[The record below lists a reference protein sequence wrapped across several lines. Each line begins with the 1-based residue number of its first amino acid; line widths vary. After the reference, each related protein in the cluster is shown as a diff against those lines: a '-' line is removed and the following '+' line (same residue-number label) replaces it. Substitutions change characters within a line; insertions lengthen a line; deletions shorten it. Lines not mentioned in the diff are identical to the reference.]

1 MRNLTNPD
9 RKTIPEN
16 KKVAE
21 LLLNEPKQTTLANGM
36 EMFLIESGLE
46 DVVRIDIVVNAGSA
60 FQEKSLCASF
70 TNSLLKEGIKGMNA
84 MQIAEMLD
92 FHGAYLSTS
101 ISKDKAT
108 ITLFSITKHLN
119 KLLPLL
125 KNIVAEATFP
135 ENEFSVHRDRSMQEF
150 LVNSQKAKQLAN
162 RNFNNLIFG
171 SESAYGRVAKE
182 QDYNSIEKDDLIGFY
197 KSFYQPKNSYL
208 IVSGRPDTNSIKL
221 IEEVFGNQWQNNEI
235 PFQTPAKFSSEQ
247 TKGNKTVTRD
257 DFLQSAIRIGKTTL
271 NKFDKDYSK
280 LLITNTILGGYFGS
294 RLMSNLREDKGMTY
308 GVSSFI
314 SSFLHGSYFAI
325 ATEVNITQT
334 QAAVA
339 EINREIE
346 KLQNNK
352 IEPEE
357 LSLVKN
363 YIYGNFLKNFDGPFA
378 LAEMFRSAHD
388 FGLNFDFYNKSLNK
402 MMETTAEEIL
412 QTAQLHFKPD
422 EMTTLVVGKDID

>member
-1 MRNLTNPD
+1 MQKVTNSD
-9 RKTIPEN
+9 RKKTPEN

-21 LLLNEPKQTTLANGM
+21 LLLNEPTKITLPNGM
-36 EMFLIESGLE
+36 LMFLIESGLE
-46 DVVRIDIVVNAGSA
+46 DVVRIDIVVDAGSA
-60 FQEKSLCASF
+60 FQEKPLSASF

-84 MQIAEMLD
+84 IQIAEMLD

-135 ENEFSVHRDRSMQEF
+135 QNEFNVHRDRSRQEF
-150 LVNSQKAKQLAN
+150 LVNTQKAKQLAN
-162 RNFNNLIFG
+162 RNFNNLMFG
-171 SESAYGRVAKE
+171 SDSAYGRVAKE
-182 QDYNSIEKDDLIGFY
+182 EDYNSIEKADLINFY

-221 IEEVFGNQWQNNEI
+221 IEKVFGNEWENNGL
-235 PFQTPAKFSSEQ
+235 PLQTPTNFVSKQ
-247 TKGNKTVTRD
+247 TNGNKIVTKD
-257 DFLQSAIRIGKTTL
+257 NFLQSAIRIGKTTL

-280 LLITNTILGGYFGS
+280 LIITNTILGGYFGS

-325 ATEVNITQT
+325 ATEVNIAQT
-334 QAAVA
+334 NAAVI
-339 EINREIE
+339 EINKEIE

-352 IEPEE
+352 IGQEE

-388 FGLNFDFYNKSLNK
+388 FGLNFDFYNRNLKK
-402 MMETTAEEIL
+402 MMDTTAEDIL
-412 QTAQLHFKPD
+412 KTAQLNLSLD
-422 EMTTLVVGKDID
+422 EMATLVVGKEID

>member
-9 RKTIPEN
+9 RKITPEN

-21 LLLNEPKQTTLANGM
+21 LLLNEPTKITLSNGM

-92 FHGAYLSTS
+92 FHGSYLSTS

-125 KNIVAEATFP
+125 KNIVAGATFP
-135 ENEFSVHRDRSMQEF
+135 ENEFSVHRDRSQQEF

-171 SESAYGRVAKE
+171 SDSPYGRVAKE
-182 QDYNSIEKDDLIGFY
+182 QDYNSIEKDDLTGFY

-221 IEEVFGNQWQNNEI
+221 MEEVFGNQWQNNEI
-235 PFQTPAKFSSEQ
+235 PFQTPVKFSSEQ
-247 TKGNKTVTRD
+247 TKGKKLVTRD

-314 SSFLHGSYFAI
+314 SSFLHGSYFAV

-334 QAAVA
+334 QAAIT
-339 EINREIE
+339 EINKEIE

-352 IEPEE
+352 IGHEE

-388 FGLNFDFYNKSLNK
+388 FGLNFDFYNKSLNM
-402 MMETTAEEIL
+402 MMETTADEIL
-412 QTAQLHFKPD
+412 RTAQINFDMD
-422 EMTTLVVGKDID
+422 EMATLVVGNRE